1 MNTKTEFQEFVSRV
15 TNFIVNDP
23 SFKKYWQSA
32 PYSKFLSENLRRY
45 SEYTEDNK
53 CIINNLDR
61 MMQQCRMSQEA
72 KDLIQRL
79 GARKWDSGL
88 NKHIHREHLFPVGE
102 AVRQLGRLSVDPS
115 EAGVEEILNKLELVL
130 ITKEQ
135 QRKLDKVM
143 KSVGEPEER
152 ADYVGGVF

>member
-1 MNTKTEFQEFVSRV
+1 MSTKTEFQQFVFRV

-32 PYSKFLSENLRRY
+32 PYSKFLSENLRRH
-45 SEYTEDNK
+45 SEYTADNK
-53 CIINNLDR
+53 CIINNLER
-61 MMQQCRMSQEA
+61 MMNQCRMSKEA
-72 KDLIQRL
+72 KDLIQEL
-79 GARKWDSGL
+79 GATKWDSAL

-115 EAGVEEILNKLELVL
+115 EEGVAEILDKLELVL

-135 QRKLDKVM
+135 QRRLDRVM

-152 ADYVGGVF
+152 WRYVGEGE